1 MGTDTSYTEKPNC
14 NPPRRPYL
22 RRYFFVR
29 RHYGWGAAVCWY
41 QWLPLAGKWGI
52 NWGIGCKTM
61 GKAKTI
67 RKFLNGRVQRFSGYG
82 VPFEEVVRVVLAG
95 NSLPDQPRIMC

>member
-1 MGTDTSYTEKPNC
+1 
-14 NPPRRPYL
+14 
-22 RRYFFVR
+22 
-29 RHYGWGAAVCWY
+29 
-41 QWLPLAGKWGI
+41 
-52 NWGIGCKTM
+52 M